1 MELGTMTEQTF
12 PWQKDLNERTLE
24 DALVELKSD
33 PTLTKPKAPYDPC
46 LFVRLRIAHG
56 NNVQFIA
63 IKATDSDI
71 TGEISF
77 DNGTK
82 LTVKAWGIPTSGESF
97 MTSAE
102 VMKEIQ
108 NYVQSNGLNLR

>member
-1 MELGTMTEQTF
+1 MTEQTF
-12 PWQKDLNERTLE
+12 PWQIEQEIAEAVERAA
-24 DALVELKSD
+24 DQ
-33 PTLTKPKAPYDPC
+33 PQYDPC

-63 IKATDSDI
+63 IKAIDSDI